1 MLLRRKRSEPAIPR
15 RRRRRIRK
23 LRLLALVGVL
33 GVLAVTAFAYG
44 AVVAVGEQ
52 LTGLDPFAQQHQQV
66 DGYVYAGDGH
76 TILAVLRGSQS
87 RVLVQSDQ
95 ISPWIKQAIV
105 ATEDKRFYEHR
116 GIDIRGMA
124 RAFWADVRHNAA
136 VQGGS
141 TITQQFV
148 KNQLTGSQRSI
159 TRKLKEAALAWQLEQ
174 RWKKDKILTAYLN
187 TIYFGNGA
195 YGVERAA
202 RTYFGHGASKLTAPE
217 AALLAGIPADPS
229 RYDPVARPRA
239 AKGRRTVVLRLMLQQ
254 GIIPVADYRRYVRA
268 PMPRPQDVH
277 LSGVMGQAP
286 YFGEYVKQQLI
297 RKLGAKRVFGSGFRV
312 YTTIDLGLQKLAN
325 DAIQKWLPSPDGPQA
340 ALVTI
345 NPSTGAVLAMVGGSN
360 FHQSQFNLAVQGER
374 QPGSSFK
381 PFVLATALKQGIS
394 PLTTFTSKPVSIFL
408 GNKYWNVHNFEG
420 EYLGPID
427 LTKAISA
434 SDNSVFAQL
443 TRVVGPAGVART
455 AKQLGITSP
464 LRSYFA
470 IGLGAEAV
478 NPLEMARAYGSFAN
492 GGYRIDGSAFGN
504 EPRAVTRID
513 DVTGAPVYDNAPV
526 KRQVLTPAEDEL
538 MTQLLQGV
546 ITSGTGTAAALPDRP
561 VAGKTGTT
569 ENYGDAWFVG
579 YTPQLVTAVW
589 VGYPNGLRPML
600 TEYHGRAVVGGT
612 FPAQIWKAFMQSAL
626 TELHAAPETFAS
638 PPYLSVVSRR
648 VTYRDDRVE
657 LDNGL
662 CRDTTLVVYFSGHGP
677 ATTAN
682 CKLHEVEVPN
692 VVGWRLSAARVRLEA
707 QPLTPQLV
715 YKPATPG
722 QRVDTVLRQ
731 FPRAGSLSS
740 FDRVTLVLAKPL
752 HGVVPRIVGLSLPAA
767 RTKLAQLQLL
777 PAVRFSPV
785 VRIGTTPKQTRV
797 KAGHVVSQLPRP
809 GVAAAPGMKVR
820 LVVVRR

>member
-1 MLLRRKRSEPAIPR
+1 MLLRRKRSEPAVPR

-87 RVLVQSDQ
+87 RVLVQSAQ

-202 RTYFGHGASKLTAPE
+202 RTYFGHNALKLTAPE
-217 AALLAGIPADPS
+217 AALLAGIPQDPS
-229 RYDPVARPRA
+229 RYDPVAHPLA
-239 AKGRRTVVLRLMLQQ
+239 AKSRRTVVLRLMLQQ
-254 GIIPVADYRRYVRA
+254 GVIPVTDYRRYVRA

-325 DAIQKWLPSPDGPQA
+325 DAIRKWLPSPDGPQA

-478 NPLEMARAYGSFAN
+478 NPLEMARAFGSFAN

-513 DVTGAPVYDNAPV
+513 DVTGEPVYDNAPV
-526 KRQVLTPAEDEL
+526 KQQVLTPAEDEL

-600 TEYHGRAVVGGT
+600 TEYHGRPVVGGT
-612 FPAQIWKAFMQSAL
+612 FPAQIWKTFMESAL

-638 PPYLSVVSRR
+638 PPYLSVVSRS
-648 VTYRDDRVE
+648 VTYRDGRTE

-662 CRDTTLVVYFSGHGP
+662 CRDTTLVVYFSGRGP
-677 ATTAN
+677 ATTAT

-740 FDRVTLVLAKPL
+740 FDKVTLVLAKPL

-767 RTKLAQLQLL
+767 RTKLARLKLL
-777 PAVRFSPV
+777 PAVRF
-785 VRIGTTPKQTRV
+785 GTTPKQAPAQ
-797 KAGHVVSQLPRP
+797 AGHVLSQLPRA

-820 LVVVRR
+820 LVVASKAAGG

>member
-1 MLLRRKRSEPAIPR
+1 VLLRRNRSEPAVPR

-44 AVVAVGEQ
+44 AVTAVGQQ

-95 ISPWIKQAIV
+95 ISPWMKQAIV

-116 GIDIRGMA
+116 GVDIRGMA

-148 KNQLTGSQRSI
+148 KNQLTGSQRSV

-174 RWKKDKILTAYLN
+174 KWSKDKILTAYLN

-202 RTYFGHGASKLTAPE
+202 RTYFGHDALKLTPPE
-217 AALLAGIPADPS
+217 AALLAGIPQDPS
-229 RYDPVARPRA
+229 LYDPVAHPRA
-239 AKGRRTVVLRLMLQQ
+239 AEGRRTTVLRLMLHQ
-254 GIIPVADYRRYVRA
+254 GVISVRDYRRYVRA
-268 PMPRPQDVH
+268 PMPRPQAVH

-297 RKLGAKRVFGSGFRV
+297 RKLGAKQVFGSGFRV
-312 YTTIDLGLQKLAN
+312 YTTIDLRLQKLAN
-325 DAIQKWLPSPDGPQA
+325 DAIHKWLPSPDGPQA
-340 ALVTI
+340 ALVAI

-408 GNKYWNVHNFEG
+408 GNKYWSVHNYEG

-427 LTKAISA
+427 LVKAISA

-443 TRVVGPAGVART
+443 TRVVGPTGVAHT
-455 AKQLGITSP
+455 AEELGITSP

-492 GGYRIDGSAFGN
+492 GGYRIDGATFGN
-504 EPRAVTRID
+504 EPRAVTHIT
-513 DVTGAPVYDNAPV
+513 DVTGKQVYDNAPE
-526 KRQVLTPAEDEL
+526 KKQVLTPAEDEL

-546 ITSGTGTAAALPDRP
+546 VTSGTGTAAALADRA

-589 VGYPNGLRPML
+589 VGYPNELKPML
-600 TEYHGRAVVGGT
+600 TEYHGRAVAGGT
-612 FPAQIWKAFMQSAL
+612 FPAQIWKSFMESAL

-638 PPYLSVVSRR
+638 PPYLSIVSRR
-648 VTYRDDRVE
+648 VTYRDGRTE
-657 LDNGL
+657 LDNGH
-662 CRDTTLVVYFSGHGP
+662 CRDTTLVVYFTGRGP
-677 ATTAN
+677 ATTAS
-682 CKLHEVEVPN
+682 CKVNEVEVPN
-692 VVGWRLSAARVRLEA
+692 VVGSRLSAARIRLEA

-722 QRVDTVLRQ
+722 QRVGTVLRQ
-731 FPRAGSLSS
+731 FPAAGNLSS
-740 FDRVTLVLAKPL
+740 FDKVTLVLAKPL
-752 HGVVPRIVGLSLPAA
+752 HGVVPSTVGLSLTAA
-767 RTKLAQLQLL
+767 RTKLYRLKLL
-777 PAVRFSPV
+777 PV
-785 VRIGTTPKQTRV
+785 VSFGATAKRTTAV
-797 KAGHVVSQLPRP
+797 KAGRVITQVPP
-809 GVAAAPGMKVR
+809 GGVAAAPGMKVK
-820 LVVVRR
+820 LVVARRPR